1 MLFWRTK
8 KKNYRSFTKTK
19 KKEEVDR
26 VEKESSIPSSE
37 CAAYPC
43 NVTWW
48 EKPPKRSIFFKW
60 ELYLHNLYFKQL
72 LSWNWTSTD
81 HKAWSVYCKCRISQ
95 RWTCASEA
103 VPLFNK
109 LKRNIERCIKE
120 KIHTYEVLAVV
131 STFGHLSDPF
141 SSPQELI
148 LVIINFFS
156 FFLFFC
162 EVLH

>member
-1 MLFWRTK
+1 MLRGE
-8 KKNYRSFTKTK
+8 KNRQKGPF
-19 KKEEVDR
+19 
-26 VEKESSIPSSE
+26 
-37 CAAYPC
+37 
-43 NVTWW
+43 
-48 EKPPKRSIFFKW
+48 FFKW

-148 LVIINFFS
+148 LVIINL
-156 FFLFFC
+156 FFLFFFFLWSFALNA
-162 EVLH
+162 VLVVLIFFYSFEWFCFFFFKVSKWWYI